1 MGEPCISD
9 LELLKVEERRL
20 QQGRFTQRQQA
31 EKLGYAYQTYRNKLN
46 SARKLAANQVEFE
59 EEQADLKKKA
69 QLREKR
75 LPGRIQKGS
84 VRRLVVTCAQNA
96 TPVHKEFLSSIQ
108 QYLGHHSAEL
118 LVIPIRYKNPTSQWT
133 QDQEHSE
140 WWTPEVARYVVD
152 RQLSINSNLD
162 ICAEI
167 KTIPTAQQP
176 LSGLDEY
183 TSGKSGIFGH
193 PKVQFKT
200 VATPQNRMPKIL
212 TTTGAIT
219 VENYTDSKAGRKGE
233 FHHQI
238 GATVIE
244 VDGERFHIRQITAND
259 DGSFT
264 DLDHTYTPM
273 GVNRAPRAQAL
284 VMGDTHAYF
293 LNDAVRKATWK
304 DGDCM
309 LNVLQPYNL
318 VWHDVL
324 DMFSGSHHHKKS
336 PVLQF
341 MKHHR
346 GMNNV
351 QAELNKTFAVMDEAA
366 RSGINNIVVPSN
378 HHDHLA
384 QWLEETDPKRDPEN
398 AIFYHETMA
407 EWLRHSVNGLSFN
420 PFVWHA
426 QKSLKRPDSFEFLDR
441 DQGRTILDV
450 EIGFHGDKGSNGARG
465 SIKAFSKI
473 GVKTVIGHSHSP
485 GIEGGC
491 YQVGT
496 SSDLNLEYVSGPSS
510 WLHTHCVIY
519 ADGKRSLINIID
531 GEYRL

>member
-1 MGEPCISD
+1 MGEQSISNAD
-9 LELLKVEERRL
+9 VLKVEQKRRDAGKL
-20 QQGRFTQRQQA
+20 TQQQLAAKMGI
-31 EKLGYAYQTYRNKLN
+31 AYQTYKNRLVTANKV
-46 SARKLAANQVEFE
+46 AANQVEFE
-59 EEQADLKKKA
+59 EEQAELNKKA
-69 QLREKR
+69 QRREKA
-75 LPGRIQKGS
+75 LPGRINKGN

-96 TPVHKEFLSSIQ
+96 TPVHDGFLKSIE
-108 QYLGHHSAEL
+108 QYLKHHNAEL
-118 LVIPIRYKNPTSQWT
+118 IVIPTRYKNPTSQWT
-133 QDQEHSE
+133 QEQDNAE
-140 WWTPEVARYVVD
+140 WWDTKIAKYLVSD
-152 RQLSINSNLD
+152 RLEINSNLD

-167 KTIPTAQQP
+167 KTLPTAAQP
-176 LSGLDEY
+176 LSGFDEY

-200 VATPQNRMPKIL
+200 VATPQNRVPKIL

-238 GATVIE
+238 AATVIE
-244 VDGERFHIRQITAND
+244 VSGERFHIRQITAND

-264 DLDHTYTPM
+264 DLAMAYNPTGFKP
-273 GVNRAPRAQAL
+273 AQQAKAL
-284 VMGDTHAYF
+284 IMGDTHAYF
-293 LNDAVRKATWK
+293 LNEQVRRATWK
-304 DGDCM
+304 NKDCL
-309 LNVLQPYNL
+309 LNALLPENL

-346 GMNNV
+346 KMNNV
-351 QAELNKTFAVMDEAA
+351 QAEITKTFAVMDDAT
-366 RSGINNIVVPSN
+366 RPGMTNIVVPSN
-378 HHDHLA
+378 HHDHLS
-384 QWLEETDPKRDPEN
+384 QWLQETDPKRDPEN
-398 AIFYHETMA
+398 AIFYHTTMA
-407 EWLRHSVNGLSFN
+407 NWLDHVDKRKPFE

-426 QKSLKRPDSFEFLDR
+426 KQTLKQPAQFEFLKR
-441 DQGRTILDV
+441 DEGLSLLDID
-450 EIGFHGDKGSNGARG
+450 IGFHGDKGTNGARG
-465 SIKAFSKI
+465 SRQSFSKI

-496 SSDLNLEYVSGPSS
+496 SSDLDLEYVSGPSS

-519 ADGKRSLINIID
+519 ADGKRSLINLID
-531 GEYRL
+531 GEYQL